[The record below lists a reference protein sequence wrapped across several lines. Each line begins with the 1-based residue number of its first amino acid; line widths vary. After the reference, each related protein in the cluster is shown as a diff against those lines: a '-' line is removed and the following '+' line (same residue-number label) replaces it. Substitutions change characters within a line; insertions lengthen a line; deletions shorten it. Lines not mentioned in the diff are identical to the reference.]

1 MAKSVDLLKEVR
13 EIEEKSIIKFEETLN
28 SMIHDESKKIVK
40 GIIDSK
46 KEHIVSI
53 QKIIDNSRKCPAIT
67 N

>member
-1 MAKSVDLLKEVR
+1 MAKSVDLLKEVL
-13 EIEEKSIIKFEETLN
+13 EIEEKSINKFEETLN
-28 SMIHDESKKIVK
+28 SMVHDESKKIVK

-46 KEHIVSI
+46 KENIVSI